1 MLSSQSAL
9 LNENSSPSWSIAM
22 SVEMYPPSPP
32 IGRSKERWIWLLI
45 SAACLFPALLSV
57 LQPYV
62 LARLDRTSVSWQ
74 DIVFQGS
81 EWLFLGALTPITYYF
96 ARRFPLVR
104 AKWKSTLGAHL
115 VGSLALCVGW
125 ASLGMLLGLVLH
137 RYPAVGPPLRAY
149 VSWILITVPWSVF
162 MYFTVLGCV
171 YAFSYFVE
179 VKEREA
185 HASRLAA
192 QLAEARLG
200 ALRMQLNPHFLFNSL
215 NALMVL
221 VRERNTAAA
230 AQMLELLSDVL
241 RQALRSD
248 PRPEVPL
255 ADELRFLEQYLA
267 IEQVRFADRL
277 RVQWSIEDRA
287 RASLVPG
294 FIMQPIVENA
304 IKHGI
309 AKRADAGRVEISARV
324 REGHLELAVRDDGVG
339 MGATSVEGVGLTNTK
354 ERLRMLY
361 GNDASVIIRTPESGG
376 TEVVLRIPLRV

>member
-1 MLSSQSAL
+1 
-9 LNENSSPSWSIAM
+9 M